1 MEIAPGR
8 RNDERNRRRASLRP
22 PRGTAIR
29 FEVASIEFSTGGL
42 LDAASAQAAR
52 TTGPTLSNSRLSA
65 ILNAIGDVLAY
76 GCQVEKF
83 LFADITASCRG
94 SHPNPCLPLRI
105 TPFLTFLMA
114 QAIWWWCD
122 NHSAPK
128 LLRERHQQV
137 LDLVCRTYRASSHQ
151 AGAFQMVMGLA
162 ATARR
167 RER

>member
-114 QAIWWWCD
+114 QAIWW
-122 NHSAPK
+122 
-128 LLRERHQQV
+128 
-137 LDLVCRTYRASSHQ
+137 
-151 AGAFQMVMGLA
+151 
-162 ATARR
+162 
-167 RER
+167 